1 MKCRSLKPD
10 LNKVCIADLSSKI
23 KIQTT
28 SEVYSNNH
36 DTVPVAQFVDIV
48 EMWAL
53 INTGESFN
61 YIDGVQ
67 TANTV
72 NTDFTIMYTAD
83 IDFKQRLWVEYDNN
97 KYKVIS
103 VNNINQAD
111 NFIRLRT
118 IETGDKN
125 ITANLR

>member
-28 SEVYSNNH
+28 SEAYSNNP
-36 DTVPVAQFVDIV
+36 DTVPTAQFVDIV

-67 TANTV
+67 TGNTV

-125 ITANLR
+125 IIANLR